1 MEFYYINLINLDFF
15 KMIDVKLLRII
26 TGEEVIAELVTEDE
40 NTITVKNGLV
50 VLPGAQNVGFAP
62 WATVIDKEDPDIQL
76 SRDFIVYMVNVDS
89 AVKKKY
95 NEIFGSKLIT
105 PEEKKLII

>member
-1 MEFYYINLINLDFF
+1 
-15 KMIDVKLLRII
+15 MIDVKLFRIT

-62 WATVIDKEDPDIQL
+62 WATVIDKDEPEIQL
-76 SRDFIVYMVNVDS
+76 SRNFIVYMVNVDS
-89 AVKKKY
+89 SVKKKY
-95 NEIFGSKLIT
+95 NEIFGSKLVT
-105 PEEKKLII
+105 PEEKKLIL